1 MRVARWEWPGGRS
14 MQTPG
19 RNIINAVPA
28 LIAQGLQAL
37 ANIKRERVLREPW
50 TLKARD
56 TGNEMKNSSRRYERR
71 VDAGECVICGKPAT
85 PGNNPDGMSYRTC
98 ASCRERHYARRRDVK
113 AKQRT

>member
-1 MRVARWEWPGGRS
+1 MNGLALRAARREAWWGRS

-19 RNIINAVPA
+19 RDIINAVPA

-37 ANIKRERVLREPW
+37 VKIKRERVLRE
-50 TLKARD
+50 